1 MVAVAEFSNGLK
13 HVETTIQ
20 IDPSLQIPR
29 QRPHL
34 SIVEAGDTRKFSGME
49 RSLNPKHHH
58 TPSYIITHRT
68 AKSHHESW
76 ILEIFQEQESLPT
89 PGAALHFS
97 EWNWTLNPTLGVVI

>member
-58 TPSYIITHRT
+58 TPPYIITHHLTSSYVIIR
-68 AKSHHESW
+68 HHLYTHLCVTHVIIIFVTHVIPCNYMFVS
-76 ILEIFQEQESLPT
+76 ILYIY
-89 PGAALHFS
+89 
-97 EWNWTLNPTLGVVI
+97 I